1 MSLNL
6 KYQSLNIKS
15 IGRSV
20 PAPTNKLAKL
30 MAYLKCVLVLFKL
43 MKIQD

>member
-6 KYQSLNIKS
+6 KDQSLNIKS
-15 IGRSV
+15 TGRAATV
-20 PAPTNKLAKL
+20 PDNKLAKL

-43 MKIQD
+43 MKVQD